1 MKKRI
6 GAVLMGVLLST
17 SLIGTNVFAAETEP
31 PAESETV
38 FEIVEGAT
46 GTYVKGSKKDHVIK
60 VRISRTAE
68 KIHKVT
74 VDRDDNELDRDNW
87 SAGDSE
93 EVPPT
98 TEVPSTTEPPTE
110 VPGTT
115 EPPTEVPGTT
125 EPPTEVPGTTE
136 PPTEVPGTT
145 EPPTDGPG
153 TTEPPTEVPATPGP
167 PTEVPGTT
175 EPPTEVPATP
185 GPPTEV
191 PGTTEPPTEVPA
203 TTGPTTDTP
212 APTTDAPAPT
222 ELIPPSADPSAAAR
236 KVKKSSV
243 KSYNILTPINVQAAE
258 IETKIVPVT
267 IKGTYLET
275 LSLGK
280 HTVSAYILD
289 AGVEK
294 SVTATINVVAQETT
308 SEAPA
313 TSEAPEA
320 TTEEDT
326 EDVDDNDEEDTE
338 DESSTTKKDNTT
350 STKKKTSKK
359 SKSSKTGDNSQ
370 IMLYLAIALVSGCA
384 IVYFARKKATK

>member
-17 SLIGTNVFAAETEP
+17 SLIGTNVFAEETEP

-46 GTYVKGSKKDHVIK
+46 GTYVKGSKKDHIMK
-60 VRISRTAE
+60 VRISITAE

-87 SAGDSE
+87 SDGDSE

-98 TEVPSTTEPPTE
+98 T
-110 VPGTT
+110 
-115 EPPTEVPGTT
+115 
-125 EPPTEVPGTTE
+125 
-136 PPTEVPGTT
+136 
-145 EPPTDGPG
+145 DA
-153 TTEPPTEVPATPGP
+153 PAVTS
-167 PTEVPGTT
+167 EA
-175 EPPTEVPATP
+175 PAVTS
-185 GPPTEV
+185 EA
-191 PGTTEPPTEVPA
+191 PA
-203 TTGPTTDTP
+203 VTSEAPAVTSEAPVPTTYGP
-212 APTTDAPAPT
+212 APTTYGPAPSSEAPAPSS
-222 ELIPPSADPSAAAR
+222 EAPAPSSEAPAPPLDTTAPVR

-258 IETKIVPVT
+258 TETKIVPVT

-275 LSLGK
+275 LSLGE

>member
-6 GAVLMGVLLST
+6 GAVLMGVLLGT
-17 SLIGTNVFAAETEP
+17 SLIGTNVFATETEP

-60 VRISRTAE
+60 VRMSTTAE

-93 EVPPT
+93 KVPPT
-98 TEVPSTTEPPTE
+98 TE
-110 VPGTT
+110 
-115 EPPTEVPGTT
+115 
-125 EPPTEVPGTTE
+125 
-136 PPTEVPGTT
+136 
-145 EPPTDGPG
+145 
-153 TTEPPTEVPATPGP
+153 A
-167 PTEVPGTT
+167 
-175 EPPTEVPATP
+175 
-185 GPPTEV
+185 
-191 PGTTEPPTEVPA
+191 
-203 TTGPTTDTP
+203 P
-212 APTTDAPAPT
+212 APTTEAPAPT
-222 ELIPPSADPSAAAR
+222 TEAPAPTTEAPAPSSEAPAPSSEAPAPSSEAPAPSSEAPAPSSEAPVPSSEAPAPPLDTTAPVR

-258 IETKIVPVT
+258 TETKIVPVT

-275 LSLGK
+275 LSLGEHK
-280 HTVSAYILD
+280 VSAYILD

-320 TTEEDT
+320 TTEEEDT

-370 IMLYLAIALVSGCA
+370 IMLYFAIALVSGCA

>member
-17 SLIGTNVFAAETEP
+17 SLIGTNVFAEETEP
-31 PAESETV
+31 PVNSETV

-46 GTYVKGSKKDHVIK
+46 GTYVKGSKKDHLMKVRMSTTVEKIYIK
-60 VRISRTAE
+60 V
-68 KIHKVT
+68 
-74 VDRDDNELDRDNW
+74 DDKELDRDNW
-87 SAGDSE
+87 SDGNSE

-98 TEVPSTTEPPTE
+98 TEAPSTTEPPTE
-110 VPGTT
+110 GPSTT
-115 EPPTEVPGTT
+115 EPPTEA
-125 EPPTEVPGTTE
+125 PPTT
-136 PPTEVPGTT
+136 
-145 EPPTDGPG
+145 
-153 TTEPPTEVPATPGP
+153 AQ
-167 PTEVPGTT
+167 
-175 EPPTEVPATP
+175 
-185 GPPTEV
+185 
-191 PGTTEPPTEVPA
+191 
-203 TTGPTTDTP
+203 
-212 APTTDAPAPT
+212 
-222 ELIPPSADPSAAAR
+222 

-258 IETKIVPVT
+258 IKDVPVT

-275 LSLGK
+275 LSLGEHK
-280 HTVSAYILD
+280 VSVYI

-338 DESSTTKKDNTT
+338 NESSTTKKDNTT

>member
-1 MKKRI
+1 MTSEAPAASWAP
-6 GAVLMGVLLST
+6 AVTSEGPST
-17 SLIGTNVFAAETEP
+17 SWAP
-31 PAESETV
+31 SPSE
-38 FEIVEGAT
+38 A
-46 GTYVKGSKKDHVIK
+46 
-60 VRISRTAE
+60 
-68 KIHKVT
+68 
-74 VDRDDNELDRDNW
+74 
-87 SAGDSE
+87 
-93 EVPPT
+93 
-98 TEVPSTTEPPTE
+98 
-110 VPGTT
+110 
-115 EPPTEVPGTT
+115 
-125 EPPTEVPGTTE
+125 
-136 PPTEVPGTT
+136 
-145 EPPTDGPG
+145 
-153 TTEPPTEVPATPGP
+153 
-167 PTEVPGTT
+167 
-175 EPPTEVPATP
+175 
-185 GPPTEV
+185 
-191 PGTTEPPTEVPA
+191 
-203 TTGPTTDTP
+203 P
-212 APTTDAPAPT
+212 APTTDASGAP
-222 ELIPPSADPSAAAR
+222 AR

-258 IETKIVPVT
+258 TETKIVPVT

-275 LSLGK
+275 LSLGE

-320 TTEEDT
+320 TTE
-326 EDVDDNDEEDTE
+326 EEDTE

>member
-17 SLIGTNVFAAETEP
+17 SLIGTNVFAEETEP
-31 PAESETV
+31 PAKSETV

-60 VRISRTAE
+60 VRMSTTAE

-87 SAGDSE
+87 NDGNSE

-98 TEVPSTTEPPTE
+98 TDAPVPSEAPAPSWAPA
-110 VPGTT
+110 VPS
-115 EPPTEVPGTT
+115 E
-125 EPPTEVPGTTE
+125 
-136 PPTEVPGTT
+136 
-145 EPPTDGPG
+145 GPSTSG
-153 TTEPPTEVPATPGP
+153 A
-167 PTEVPGTT
+167 
-175 EPPTEVPATP
+175 
-185 GPPTEV
+185 
-191 PGTTEPPTEVPA
+191 
-203 TTGPTTDTP
+203 P
-212 APTTDAPAPT
+212 APTTDAPSPSETPTPATSGAPAPT
-222 ELIPPSADPSAAAR
+222 TDAPSPSETPTPATSEAPAR

-258 IETKIVPVT
+258 TETKIVPVT

-289 AGVEK
+289 AGEEK

-370 IMLYLAIALVSGCA
+370 IMLYLVIALVSGCA
-384 IVYFARKKATK
+384 IAYFARKKATK

>member
-17 SLIGTNVFAAETEP
+17 SLIGTNVFAEETEP

-38 FEIVEGAT
+38 FEIVEGAA
-46 GTYVKGSKKDHVIK
+46 GTYVKGSKKDHLMK
-60 VRISRTAE
+60 VRISTTAE

-74 VDRDDNELDRDNW
+74 VDNKELDRDNW
-87 SAGDSE
+87 NDGNSE

-98 TEVPSTTEPPTE
+98 TDTPVTSEAPAVTSEAPAVTSEAPAVTSEAPAVTSEAPAVTSEAPAASWAPAVTSEGPSPSWAPSPSE
-110 VPGTT
+110 
-115 EPPTEVPGTT
+115 
-125 EPPTEVPGTTE
+125 
-136 PPTEVPGTT
+136 
-145 EPPTDGPG
+145 
-153 TTEPPTEVPATPGP
+153 A
-167 PTEVPGTT
+167 
-175 EPPTEVPATP
+175 
-185 GPPTEV
+185 
-191 PGTTEPPTEVPA
+191 
-203 TTGPTTDTP
+203 P
-212 APTTDAPAPT
+212 APTTDASGAPV
-222 ELIPPSADPSAAAR
+222 R

-258 IETKIVPVT
+258 TETKIVPVT

-275 LSLGK
+275 LSLGE

-320 TTEEDT
+320 TTEEEDT

>member
-1 MKKRI
+1 M
-6 GAVLMGVLLST
+6 
-17 SLIGTNVFAAETEP
+17 
-31 PAESETV
+31 
-38 FEIVEGAT
+38 
-46 GTYVKGSKKDHVIK
+46 K
-60 VRISRTAE
+60 VRISTTAE

-74 VDRDDNELDRDNW
+74 VDNKELDRDNW
-87 SAGDSE
+87 NDGNSE

-98 TEVPSTTEPPTE
+98 TDTPVTSEAPAVTSEAPAVTSEAPAVTSEAPAASWAPAVTSEAPSPSE
-110 VPGTT
+110 
-115 EPPTEVPGTT
+115 
-125 EPPTEVPGTTE
+125 
-136 PPTEVPGTT
+136 
-145 EPPTDGPG
+145 
-153 TTEPPTEVPATPGP
+153 A
-167 PTEVPGTT
+167 
-175 EPPTEVPATP
+175 
-185 GPPTEV
+185 
-191 PGTTEPPTEVPA
+191 
-203 TTGPTTDTP
+203 P
-212 APTTDAPAPT
+212 APTTDASGAP
-222 ELIPPSADPSAAAR
+222 AR

-258 IETKIVPVT
+258 TKIVPVT

-275 LSLGK
+275 LSLGE

-320 TTEEDT
+320 TTE
-326 EDVDDNDEEDTE
+326 EEDTE

>member
-17 SLIGTNVFAAETEP
+17 SLIGTNVFAAGTESP
-31 PAESETV
+31 VESETV

-98 TEVPSTTEPPTE
+98 TEVP
-110 VPGTT
+110 
-115 EPPTEVPGTT
+115 
-125 EPPTEVPGTTE
+125 
-136 PPTEVPGTT
+136 GTT

-153 TTEPPTEVPATPGP
+153 TTEPPTEVPGTTGP
-167 PTEVPGTT
+167 TTDGPGTT
-175 EPPTEVPATP
+175 EPPTEA
-185 GPPTEV
+185 PPTTAPIEFL
-191 PGTTEPPTEVPA
+191 PNPT
-203 TTGPTTDTP
+203 
-212 APTTDAPAPT
+212 
-222 ELIPPSADPSAAAR
+222 AAVR

-258 IETKIVPVT
+258 TETKIVPVT

-275 LSLGK
+275 LSLGE

-320 TTEEDT
+320 TTEEEDT

>member
-17 SLIGTNVFAAETEP
+17 SLIGTNVFAEETEP

-46 GTYVKGSKKDHVIK
+46 GTYVKGSKKDHLMK
-60 VRISRTAE
+60 VRISITAE

-87 SAGDSE
+87 SDGDSE

-98 TEVPSTTEPPTE
+98 TE
-110 VPGTT
+110 
-115 EPPTEVPGTT
+115 
-125 EPPTEVPGTTE
+125 
-136 PPTEVPGTT
+136 
-145 EPPTDGPG
+145 
-153 TTEPPTEVPATPGP
+153 
-167 PTEVPGTT
+167 
-175 EPPTEVPATP
+175 
-185 GPPTEV
+185 
-191 PGTTEPPTEVPA
+191 
-203 TTGPTTDTP
+203 
-212 APTTDAPAPT
+212 APVTSEAPAPPLDT
-222 ELIPPSADPSAAAR
+222 TAPVR

-258 IETKIVPVT
+258 TETKIVPVT

-275 LSLGK
+275 LSLGE

-320 TTEEDT
+320 TTEEEDT

>member
-17 SLIGTNVFAAETEP
+17 SLIGTNVFAEETEP
-31 PAESETV
+31 PVNSETV

-46 GTYVKGSKKDHVIK
+46 GTYVKGSKKDHLMKVRMSATVEKIYIK
-60 VRISRTAE
+60 V
-68 KIHKVT
+68 
-74 VDRDDNELDRDNW
+74 DDKELDRDNW
-87 SAGDSE
+87 SDGNSE

-98 TEVPSTTEPPTE
+98 TEAPSTTEPPTE
-110 VPGTT
+110 GPSTT
-115 EPPTEVPGTT
+115 EPPTEGPTTT
-125 EPPTEVPGTTE
+125 EPPTEA
-136 PPTEVPGTT
+136 PPTT
-145 EPPTDGPG
+145 
-153 TTEPPTEVPATPGP
+153 AQ
-167 PTEVPGTT
+167 
-175 EPPTEVPATP
+175 
-185 GPPTEV
+185 
-191 PGTTEPPTEVPA
+191 
-203 TTGPTTDTP
+203 
-212 APTTDAPAPT
+212 
-222 ELIPPSADPSAAAR
+222 

-258 IETKIVPVT
+258 IKDVPVT

-275 LSLGK
+275 LSLGEHK
-280 HTVSAYILD
+280 VSVYI

>member
-17 SLIGTNVFAAETEP
+17 SLIGTNVFAEGTEP
-31 PAESETV
+31 PAKSETV

-60 VRISRTAE
+60 VRMSTTAE

-87 SAGDSE
+87 NDGNSE

-98 TEVPSTTEPPTE
+98 TDAPVPSEAPSPSWAPA
-110 VPGTT
+110 VPS
-115 EPPTEVPGTT
+115 E
-125 EPPTEVPGTTE
+125 
-136 PPTEVPGTT
+136 
-145 EPPTDGPG
+145 GPSPSG
-153 TTEPPTEVPATPGP
+153 A
-167 PTEVPGTT
+167 
-175 EPPTEVPATP
+175 
-185 GPPTEV
+185 
-191 PGTTEPPTEVPA
+191 
-203 TTGPTTDTP
+203 P
-212 APTTDAPAPT
+212 APTTDAPSPSETPTPATSEAP
-222 ELIPPSADPSAAAR
+222 AR

-258 IETKIVPVT
+258 TETKIVPVT

-289 AGVEK
+289 AGEEK

-370 IMLYLAIALVSGCA
+370 IMLYLVIALVSGCA
-384 IVYFARKKATK
+384 IAYFARKKATK

>member
-17 SLIGTNVFAAETEP
+17 SLIGTNVFAEETEP

-46 GTYVKGSKKDHVIK
+46 GTYVKGSKKDHIMK
-60 VRISRTAE
+60 VRISITAE

-87 SAGDSE
+87 SDGDSE

-98 TEVPSTTEPPTE
+98 T
-110 VPGTT
+110 
-115 EPPTEVPGTT
+115 
-125 EPPTEVPGTTE
+125 
-136 PPTEVPGTT
+136 
-145 EPPTDGPG
+145 
-153 TTEPPTEVPATPGP
+153 
-167 PTEVPGTT
+167 
-175 EPPTEVPATP
+175 
-185 GPPTEV
+185 
-191 PGTTEPPTEVPA
+191 
-203 TTGPTTDTP
+203 
-212 APTTDAPAPT
+212 DAPAVTSEAPAVT
-222 ELIPPSADPSAAAR
+222 SEAPAGTSEAPAVTSEAPAVTSEAPAVTSEAPAVTSEAPAPSSEAPAPPLDTTAPVR

-258 IETKIVPVT
+258 TETKIVPVT

-275 LSLGK
+275 LSLGE

>member
-6 GAVLMGVLLST
+6 GAVLMGVLLGT
-17 SLIGTNVFAAETEP
+17 SLIGTNVFATETEP

-60 VRISRTAE
+60 VRMSTTAE

-93 EVPPT
+93 KVPPT
-98 TEVPSTTEPPTE
+98 TE
-110 VPGTT
+110 
-115 EPPTEVPGTT
+115 
-125 EPPTEVPGTTE
+125 
-136 PPTEVPGTT
+136 
-145 EPPTDGPG
+145 
-153 TTEPPTEVPATPGP
+153 A
-167 PTEVPGTT
+167 
-175 EPPTEVPATP
+175 
-185 GPPTEV
+185 
-191 PGTTEPPTEVPA
+191 
-203 TTGPTTDTP
+203 P
-212 APTTDAPAPT
+212 APTTEAPAPT
-222 ELIPPSADPSAAAR
+222 TEAPAPSSEAPAPSSEAPAPSSEAPAPSSEAPAPSSEAPAPSSEAPVPSSEAPAPPLDTTAPVR

-258 IETKIVPVT
+258 TETKIVPVT

-275 LSLGK
+275 LSLGEHK
-280 HTVSAYILD
+280 VSAYILD
-289 AGVEK
+289 AGVER

-320 TTEEDT
+320 TTEEEDT

-370 IMLYLAIALVSGCA
+370 IMLYFAIALVSGCA

>member
-17 SLIGTNVFAAETEP
+17 SLIGTNVFAEETEP
-31 PAESETV
+31 PAKSETV

-60 VRISRTAE
+60 VRMSTTAE

-87 SAGDSE
+87 NDGNSE

-98 TEVPSTTEPPTE
+98 TDAPVPSEAPSPSETPT
-110 VPGTT
+110 
-115 EPPTEVPGTT
+115 
-125 EPPTEVPGTTE
+125 
-136 PPTEVPGTT
+136 
-145 EPPTDGPG
+145 
-153 TTEPPTEVPATPGP
+153 PATSGAPAVPSEGP
-167 PTEVPGTT
+167 STSEAPSPSWAPAVPS
-175 EPPTEVPATP
+175 E
-185 GPPTEV
+185 GPSTS
-191 PGTTEPPTEVPA
+191 GA
-203 TTGPTTDTP
+203 P
-212 APTTDAPAPT
+212 APTTDAPSPSETPTPATSEAP
-222 ELIPPSADPSAAAR
+222 AR

-258 IETKIVPVT
+258 TETKIVPVT

-289 AGVEK
+289 AGEEK

-370 IMLYLAIALVSGCA
+370 IMLYLVIALVSGCA
-384 IVYFARKKATK
+384 IAYFARKKATK

>member
-17 SLIGTNVFAAETEP
+17 SLIGTNVFAEETEP

-46 GTYVKGSKKDHVIK
+46 GTYVKGSKKDHIMK
-60 VRISRTAE
+60 VRISITAE

-87 SAGDSE
+87 SDGDSE

-98 TEVPSTTEPPTE
+98 T
-110 VPGTT
+110 
-115 EPPTEVPGTT
+115 
-125 EPPTEVPGTTE
+125 
-136 PPTEVPGTT
+136 
-145 EPPTDGPG
+145 DA
-153 TTEPPTEVPATPGP
+153 PAVTS
-167 PTEVPGTT
+167 EA
-175 EPPTEVPATP
+175 PAVTSEAP
-185 GPPTEV
+185 V
-191 PGTTEPPTEVPA
+191 
-203 TTGPTTDTP
+203 PTTYGP
-212 APTTDAPAPT
+212 APTTDGPAPSSEVPAPSSEAPAPSS
-222 ELIPPSADPSAAAR
+222 EAPAPPLDTTAPVR

-258 IETKIVPVT
+258 TETKIVPVT

-275 LSLGK
+275 LSLGE

-320 TTEEDT
+320 TTEEEDT

>member
-17 SLIGTNVFAAETEP
+17 SLIGTNVFAEETEP
-31 PAESETV
+31 PAKSETV

-60 VRISRTAE
+60 VRMSTTAE

-87 SAGDSE
+87 NDGNSE

-98 TEVPSTTEPPTE
+98 TDAPVPSEAPSPSWAPA
-110 VPGTT
+110 VPSEGPSTS
-115 EPPTEVPGTT
+115 EAPSPSWAPAVPSEGPSTS
-125 EPPTEVPGTTE
+125 EAPSPSWAPAVPSEG
-136 PPTEVPGTT
+136 
-145 EPPTDGPG
+145 
-153 TTEPPTEVPATPGP
+153 PATSG
-167 PTEVPGTT
+167 
-175 EPPTEVPATP
+175 A
-185 GPPTEV
+185 
-191 PGTTEPPTEVPA
+191 
-203 TTGPTTDTP
+203 P
-212 APTTDAPAPT
+212 APTTDAPSPSETPTPATSEAP
-222 ELIPPSADPSAAAR
+222 AR

-258 IETKIVPVT
+258 TETKIVPVT

-289 AGVEK
+289 AGEEK

-370 IMLYLAIALVSGCA
+370 IMLYLVIALVSGCA
-384 IVYFARKKATK
+384 IAYFARKKATK

>member
-17 SLIGTNVFAAETEP
+17 SLIGTNVFAEETEP
-31 PAESETV
+31 PVNSETV

-46 GTYVKGSKKDHVIK
+46 GTYVKGSKKDHLMKVRMSTTVEKIYIK
-60 VRISRTAE
+60 V
-68 KIHKVT
+68 
-74 VDRDDNELDRDNW
+74 DDKELDRDNW
-87 SAGDSE
+87 SDGNSE

-98 TEVPSTTEPPTE
+98 TEAPSTTEPPTE
-110 VPGTT
+110 GPSTT
-115 EPPTEVPGTT
+115 EPPTEA
-125 EPPTEVPGTTE
+125 PPTT
-136 PPTEVPGTT
+136 
-145 EPPTDGPG
+145 
-153 TTEPPTEVPATPGP
+153 AQ
-167 PTEVPGTT
+167 
-175 EPPTEVPATP
+175 
-185 GPPTEV
+185 
-191 PGTTEPPTEVPA
+191 
-203 TTGPTTDTP
+203 
-212 APTTDAPAPT
+212 
-222 ELIPPSADPSAAAR
+222 

-258 IETKIVPVT
+258 IKDVPVT

-275 LSLGK
+275 LSLGEHK
-280 HTVSAYILD
+280 VSVYI

-338 DESSTTKKDNTT
+338 NESSTTKKDNTT

-384 IVYFARKKATK
+384 IVYFARKKETK

>member
-17 SLIGTNVFAAETEP
+17 SLIGTNVFAEETEP

-46 GTYVKGSKKDHVIK
+46 GTYVKGSKKDHIMK
-60 VRISRTAE
+60 VRISITAE

-87 SAGDSE
+87 SDGDSE

-98 TEVPSTTEPPTE
+98 T
-110 VPGTT
+110 
-115 EPPTEVPGTT
+115 
-125 EPPTEVPGTTE
+125 
-136 PPTEVPGTT
+136 
-145 EPPTDGPG
+145 
-153 TTEPPTEVPATPGP
+153 
-167 PTEVPGTT
+167 
-175 EPPTEVPATP
+175 
-185 GPPTEV
+185 
-191 PGTTEPPTEVPA
+191 
-203 TTGPTTDTP
+203 
-212 APTTDAPAPT
+212 DAPAVTSEAPAVT
-222 ELIPPSADPSAAAR
+222 SEAPAVTSEAPAPSSEAPAPPLDTTAPVR

-258 IETKIVPVT
+258 TETKIVPVT

-275 LSLGK
+275 LSLGE

-320 TTEEDT
+320 TTEEEDT

>member
-17 SLIGTNVFAAETEP
+17 SLIGTNVFATETEP

-60 VRISRTAE
+60 VRMSTTAE

-98 TEVPSTTEPPTE
+98 TDTPVTSEAPAVTSEAPAVTSEAPAVTSEAPAVTSEAPAVTSEAPAVTSEAPVPTSEAP
-110 VPGTT
+110 V
-115 EPPTEVPGTT
+115 
-125 EPPTEVPGTTE
+125 
-136 PPTEVPGTT
+136 
-145 EPPTDGPG
+145 
-153 TTEPPTEVPATPGP
+153 
-167 PTEVPGTT
+167 
-175 EPPTEVPATP
+175 
-185 GPPTEV
+185 
-191 PGTTEPPTEVPA
+191 
-203 TTGPTTDTP
+203 PTTYGP
-212 APTTDAPAPT
+212 APSSEAPAPSS
-222 ELIPPSADPSAAAR
+222 EAPAPSSEALAPPLDTTAPVR

-258 IETKIVPVT
+258 TETKIVPVT

-275 LSLGK
+275 LSLGE

-320 TTEEDT
+320 TTEEEDT

>member
-1 MKKRI
+1 MRKRI

-17 SLIGTNVFAAETEP
+17 SLIGTNVFAEETEP
-31 PAESETV
+31 PAKSETV
-38 FEIVEGAT
+38 FQIVEGAT

-60 VRISRTAE
+60 VRMSTTAE

-98 TEVPSTTEPPTE
+98 TDAPVPSEAPSPSWAPA
-110 VPGTT
+110 VPS
-115 EPPTEVPGTT
+115 E
-125 EPPTEVPGTTE
+125 
-136 PPTEVPGTT
+136 
-145 EPPTDGPG
+145 GPSTSG
-153 TTEPPTEVPATPGP
+153 A
-167 PTEVPGTT
+167 
-175 EPPTEVPATP
+175 
-185 GPPTEV
+185 
-191 PGTTEPPTEVPA
+191 
-203 TTGPTTDTP
+203 P
-212 APTTDAPAPT
+212 APTTDAPSPSETPTPATSEAP
-222 ELIPPSADPSAAAR
+222 AR

-258 IETKIVPVT
+258 TETKIVPVT

-280 HTVSAYILD
+280 HTVSASILD
-289 AGVEK
+289 AGEEK

-359 SKSSKTGDNSQ
+359 SKSSKTGDNS
-370 IMLYLAIALVSGCA
+370 
-384 IVYFARKKATK
+384 

>member
-6 GAVLMGVLLST
+6 GAVLMGVLLGT
-17 SLIGTNVFAAETEP
+17 SLIGTNVFATETEP

-60 VRISRTAE
+60 VRMSTTAE

-93 EVPPT
+93 KVPPT
-98 TEVPSTTEPPTE
+98 TE
-110 VPGTT
+110 
-115 EPPTEVPGTT
+115 
-125 EPPTEVPGTTE
+125 
-136 PPTEVPGTT
+136 
-145 EPPTDGPG
+145 
-153 TTEPPTEVPATPGP
+153 A
-167 PTEVPGTT
+167 
-175 EPPTEVPATP
+175 
-185 GPPTEV
+185 
-191 PGTTEPPTEVPA
+191 
-203 TTGPTTDTP
+203 P
-212 APTTDAPAPT
+212 APTTEAPAPSSET
-222 ELIPPSADPSAAAR
+222 PAPSSEAPAPSSEAPAPSSEAPVPSSEAPAPPLDTTAPVR

-258 IETKIVPVT
+258 TETKIVPVT

-275 LSLGK
+275 LSLGEHK
-280 HTVSAYILD
+280 VSAYILD
-289 AGVEK
+289 AGVER

-320 TTEEDT
+320 TTEEEDT

-370 IMLYLAIALVSGCA
+370 IMLYFAIALVSGCA

>member
-17 SLIGTNVFAAETEP
+17 SLIGTNVFAEETEP
-31 PAESETV
+31 PVNSETV
-38 FEIVEGAT
+38 FEIVEGAA
-46 GTYVKGSKKDHVIK
+46 GTYVKGSKKDHLMK
-60 VRISRTAE
+60 VRISTTAE
-68 KIHKVT
+68 QIHKVT
-74 VDRDDNELDRDNW
+74 VDNKELDRDNW
-87 SAGDSE
+87 NDGNSE
-93 EVPPT
+93 EVPPI
-98 TEVPSTTEPPTE
+98 
-110 VPGTT
+110 
-115 EPPTEVPGTT
+115 
-125 EPPTEVPGTTE
+125 
-136 PPTEVPGTT
+136 
-145 EPPTDGPG
+145 
-153 TTEPPTEVPATPGP
+153 
-167 PTEVPGTT
+167 
-175 EPPTEVPATP
+175 
-185 GPPTEV
+185 
-191 PGTTEPPTEVPA
+191 
-203 TTGPTTDTP
+203 TDTPVTSEAPAVTSEAPAVTSEAPAVTSEAPAVTSEAPAASWAPAVTSEAPAVTSEAPAASWAPAVTSEGPSPSWAPSPSEAP
-212 APTTDAPAPT
+212 APTTDASGAP
-222 ELIPPSADPSAAAR
+222 AR

-258 IETKIVPVT
+258 TETKIVPVT

-275 LSLGK
+275 LSLGE

-320 TTEEDT
+320 TTE
-326 EDVDDNDEEDTE
+326 EEDTE

>member
-17 SLIGTNVFAAETEP
+17 SLIGTNVFAEETES

-38 FEIVEGAT
+38 FQIVEGAT

-60 VRISRTAE
+60 VRMSTTAE

-93 EVPPT
+93 KVPPT
-98 TEVPSTTEPPTE
+98 T
-110 VPGTT
+110 
-115 EPPTEVPGTT
+115 
-125 EPPTEVPGTTE
+125 
-136 PPTEVPGTT
+136 
-145 EPPTDGPG
+145 D
-153 TTEPPTEVPATPGP
+153 A
-167 PTEVPGTT
+167 
-175 EPPTEVPATP
+175 
-185 GPPTEV
+185 
-191 PGTTEPPTEVPA
+191 
-203 TTGPTTDTP
+203 P

-222 ELIPPSADPSAAAR
+222 TDAPAPSSEAPAPSSEAPAPTELLPPSADPTAAVR

-258 IETKIVPVT
+258 TETKIVPVT

-275 LSLGK
+275 LSLGEHK
-280 HTVSAYILD
+280 VSAYILD

-320 TTEEDT
+320 TTEEEDT

>member
-17 SLIGTNVFAAETEP
+17 SLIGTNVFAEETEP

-46 GTYVKGSKKDHVIK
+46 GTYVKGSKKDHIMK
-60 VRISRTAE
+60 VRISITAE

-87 SAGDSE
+87 SDGDSE

-98 TEVPSTTEPPTE
+98 T
-110 VPGTT
+110 
-115 EPPTEVPGTT
+115 
-125 EPPTEVPGTTE
+125 
-136 PPTEVPGTT
+136 
-145 EPPTDGPG
+145 DA
-153 TTEPPTEVPATPGP
+153 PAVTS
-167 PTEVPGTT
+167 EA
-175 EPPTEVPATP
+175 PAVTS
-185 GPPTEV
+185 EA
-191 PGTTEPPTEVPA
+191 PA
-203 TTGPTTDTP
+203 VTSEAPAVTSEAPVPTTYGP
-212 APTTDAPAPT
+212 APTTDGPAPSSEVPAPSSEAPAPSS
-222 ELIPPSADPSAAAR
+222 EAPAPPLDTTAPVR

-258 IETKIVPVT
+258 TETKIVPVT

-275 LSLGK
+275 LSLGE

-320 TTEEDT
+320 TTEEEDT